1 MSVPP
6 ALVLIAPGASALPPL
21 RVAVVGSGI
30 AGMAAAHALHRSGQV
45 AVTLFESGSR
55 FGGHAHTV
63 DVTLP
68 GADGRPVTHGVD
80 TGFLV
85 YNERTYPGLIALLQ
99 SLGVETADSD
109 MSFSVQAPDG
119 LDGRSRRLEWNG
131 ASLNTVF
138 AQRRNLVYPAFYAML
153 REIMRF
159 NALATRL
166 AQSADGAALAE
177 PLSGFLARHRF
188 GTAFSEGYLL
198 PMIACIW
205 SCPMD
210 QMLQFPVSTLARFC
224 HNHGLLQWENRPAW
238 RTVRGGSRQ
247 YVNAL
252 LRTLPDARLNHR
264 VQSLQR
270 QAHRVSL
277 HSAHGSE
284 AFDAVVLACHA
295 PQALQVL
302 GAAAHATERAVL
314 SPLRTQPNEAVLH
327 TDPRVMPRTRAAWA
341 AWNFERAAHT
351 RPAASPQA
359 GPEQRLPVCLH
370 YWINRLQPL
379 PFAQPVFVSLNP
391 LEPPLPDSVLGRY
404 AVEHPVFDAAA
415 QAAQRALPSIQGQ
428 DRVWFA
434 GAWCGYGFHEDGL
447 QAGQAAARGV
457 LEAAALGL
465 LGAHARAAHA
475 AGIHSGRHAG
485 TNSGARSDAVGRA
498 A

>member
-1 MSVPP
+1 MPVISTSVPKAP
-6 ALVLIAPGASALPPL
+6 ASTRAPLP

-30 AGMAAAHALHRSGQV
+30 AGMAAAHALQASGQMQV
-45 AVTLFESGSR
+45 SLLEAGPR

-68 GADGRPVTHGVD
+68 NVQGEPVTQGVD

-85 YNERTYPGLIALLQ
+85 YNERTYPGLIALFG
-99 SLGVETADSD
+99 SLGVETAASD

-131 ASLNTVF
+131 ANLNSVF
-138 AQRRNLVYPAFYAML
+138 AQRRNLVSPAFYAML

-159 NALATRL
+159 NTLATALAQNEDSA
-166 AQSADGAALAE
+166 AQSE
-177 PLSGFLARHRF
+177 PLADFLLRHRF

-210 QMLQFPVSTLARFC
+210 QMLRFPIQTLVRFC

-247 YVNAL
+247 YVNAI
-252 LRTLPDARLNHR
+252 LRSQPDARLNHR
-264 VQSLQR
+264 VLALR
-270 QAHRVSL
+270 REAHQIDLS
-277 HSAHGSE
+277 SARGNE
-284 AFDAVVLACHA
+284 PFDAVILACHA
-295 PQALQVL
+295 PQALQLL
-302 GAAAHATERAVL
+302 GPAASTRERAVL
-314 SPLRTQPNEAVLH
+314 EPLRTQPNEAVLH
-327 TDPRVMPRTRAAWA
+327 TDTRLMPRAKLAWA
-341 AWNFERAAHT
+341 AWNFERAA
-351 RPAASPQA
+351 RARA
-359 GPEQRLPVCLH
+359 GSNAVSDQHNGLPVCLH
-370 YWINRLQPL
+370 YWLNRLQPL
-379 PFAQPVFVSLNP
+379 PFAQPVIVSLNP
-391 LEPPLPDSVLGRY
+391 IEQPASASVLGRY
-404 AVEHPVFDAAA
+404 AVDHPVFDGHAA
-415 QAAQRALPSIQGQ
+415 AAQRALPSIQGQ

-457 LEAAALGL
+457 LEAAALGRL
-465 LGAHARAAHA
+465 AARA
-475 AGIHSGRHAG
+475 G
-485 TNSGARSDAVGRA
+485 TALPGLERA